1 MEPEPQHG
9 VAQNPGELLVFLIR
23 KDTKC
28 SECGEELWRGRM
40 ITLNRE
46 RGALCLACADLDHL
60 EFLPSG
66 DAAVTRR
73 ASKHSKLKAV
83 VLRWS
88 RTRNRYERQG
98 ILAETEAVE
107 KAEAECLA
115 DADRRLRQAE
125 RRREREAE
133 VDQQF
138 VNEFADAIGR
148 QFPGCP
154 SEEASRIAAHA
165 CRKYSG
171 RVGRSAAAKRFDP
184 EPVRLAVIAAVRH
197 QFTNYDRLL
206 LQGIERHEG
215 RALVGGAVEKKLGEW
230 SAGRV
235 TEYRLL
241 APGERGTANGER

>member
-1 MEPEPQHG
+1 MEPEPQPG
-9 VAQNPGELLVFLIR
+9 AAQKPGELLVFLIR
-23 KDTKC
+23 KNTKC
-28 SECGEELWRGRM
+28 SECGEALWQGGM

-46 RGALCLACADLDHL
+46 RGALCLACADLDQL

-83 VLRWS
+83 VLQWS

-98 ILAETEAVE
+98 ILVETEAIE

-125 RRREREAE
+125 RRREREAG

-138 VNEFADAIGR
+138 VNEFANAIVR

-154 SEEASRIAAHA
+154 PKEANRIAGHA

-171 RVGRSAAAKRFDP
+171 RVGRSAAAKRLDP

-197 QFTNYDRLL
+197 QSTNYDTLL
-206 LQGIERHEG
+206 LQGIERHEA
-215 RALVGGAVEKKLGEW
+215 RALVSGAVERKLGEW
-230 SAGRV
+230 SAGN
-235 TEYRLL
+235 
-241 APGERGTANGER
+241 A

>member
-1 MEPEPQHG
+1 MEPEPQQG
-9 VAQNPGELLVFLIR
+9 VAQKPDELLVFLIR

-28 SECGEELWRGRM
+28 SECGKGLYRGGM

-46 RGALCLACADLDHL
+46 RGALCLACADLDYL

-98 ILAETEAVE
+98 ILAETEAIE

-138 VNEFADAIGR
+138 VNEFADAIVR
-148 QFPGCP
+148 QFPGFP
-154 SEEASRIAAHA
+154 SKEASRIASHA

-171 RVGRSAAAKRFDP
+171 RVGRSAG
-184 EPVRLAVIAAVRH
+184 
-197 QFTNYDRLL
+197 L
-206 LQGIERHEG
+206 LQQS
-215 RALVGGAVEKKLGEW
+215 ALILSLFVW
-230 SAGRV
+230 Q
-235 TEYRLL
+235 
-241 APGERGTANGER
+241 

>member
-1 MEPEPQHG
+1 MEPEPQQG
-9 VAQNPGELLVFLIR
+9 AAQNPGELLVFLIR

-28 SECGEELWRGRM
+28 SECGEALCRGGM

-98 ILAETEAVE
+98 ILAETEAIE

-133 VDQQF
+133 VDQHF
-138 VNEFADAIGR
+138 VNEFADAIVR
-148 QFPGCP
+148 QFPGCL
-154 SEEASRIAAHA
+154 SEEASRIASHA

-171 RVGRSAAAKRFDP
+171 RVGRSAAAKRLDP

-197 QFTNYDRLL
+197 QFTNYDTLL
-206 LQGIERHEG
+206 LQGIERHEA
-215 RALVGGAVEKKLGEW
+215 RSLVSSAVERKLGEW
-230 SAGRV
+230 SA
-235 TEYRLL
+235 LN
-241 APGERGTANGER
+241 AERRTSPAIATFLS